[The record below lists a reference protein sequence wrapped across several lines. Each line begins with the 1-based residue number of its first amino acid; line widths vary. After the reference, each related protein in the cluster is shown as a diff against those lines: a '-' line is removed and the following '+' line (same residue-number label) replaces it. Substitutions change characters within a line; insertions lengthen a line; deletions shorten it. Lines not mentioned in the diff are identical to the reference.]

1 MGLTEDPFPADDRL
15 RSSSSGLRRMPLS
28 GPTDPEGGSTNI
40 ESLPVIDL
48 FAFRC
53 EWLETRGSAA
63 ESCSAIEV
71 PDDSMEPTLQAG
83 ASILVDHRGTRRQ
96 GNGVFALQ
104 VGDEFGTLRLRST
117 SPSIPGARPVA
128 APASSVPLTQ
138 ARRQTVGKTHGRRY
152 SRPSKRFAST
162 SSPKLSF
169 AASNCS
175 LRSVRQAML
184 PRCTSPEAQ

>member
-1 MGLTEDPFPADDRL
+1 MAQLLEQNGWIQARLASAIAEHYERSMISQLEAGGATLHLDALVKVAQALDVSIDYLMGLTEDPFPADDRS
-15 RSSSSGLRRMPLS
+15 RSSSSGLPRMPLS

-83 ASILVDHRGTRRQ
+83 ASILVDHRRTRRQ
-96 GNGVFALQ
+96 GNGVFALH

-117 SPSIPGARPVA
+117 SPSIPG
-128 APASSVPLTQ
+128 LD
-138 ARRQTVGKTHGRRY
+138 
-152 SRPSKRFAST
+152 
-162 SSPKLSF
+162 LS
-169 AASNCS
+169 
-175 LRSVRQAML
+175 L
-184 PRCTSPEAQ
+184 PRLARFR